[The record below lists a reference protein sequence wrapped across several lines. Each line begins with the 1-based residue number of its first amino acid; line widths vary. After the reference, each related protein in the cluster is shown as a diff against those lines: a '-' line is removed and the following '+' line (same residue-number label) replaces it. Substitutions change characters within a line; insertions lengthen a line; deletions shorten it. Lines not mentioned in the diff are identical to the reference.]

1 MKFAR
6 LDDQNFSNCT
16 FRFCQVYY
24 DELRCVVFCCNRL
37 TFSEVLRKKRDSAG
51 SDEVKSV
58 KVITV
63 QPHVIPS
70 RGPYLFNEPKK

>member
-1 MKFAR
+1 V
-6 LDDQNFSNCT
+6 C
-16 FRFCQVYY
+16 C
-24 DELRCVVFCCNRL
+24 DELSHVVCLCNRL
-37 TFSEVLRKKRDSAG
+37 TFSEVLSKKRDSAG
-51 SDEVKSV
+51 SDGLRSS

>member
-1 MKFAR
+1 MIHYIFSFYQMCY
-6 LDDQNFSNCT
+6 DD
-16 FRFCQVYY
+16 
-24 DELRCVVFCCNRL
+24 LKHVVASVCNRL
-37 TFSEVLRKKRDSAG
+37 TFGEVLSKKRDSAG
-51 SDEVKSV
+51 SDELKSS